1 MPPKRLPT
9 APSPDVGRRRCL
21 ECLATLGTLSAAGTS
36 LYSLGSQPAH
46 AQAAAHAGGQAL
58 HERRPLMGTLVD
70 ITLEGAKPDRL
81 QAALEAAY
89 REMTRLSDM
98 MNHYSPDSVVS
109 AVNLAAG
116 VSPVAVPPELMQV
129 LRMAQRVSERS
140 QGAFDITVASIKG
153 WRFSNERRSMP
164 APDDIARQLPLV
176 NYRDLLLDVR
186 KGTAFLKHQGMRM
199 DLGGIAKIYI
209 LNAGLRS
216 LKQQGV
222 PHAMINGGGDVLVM
236 STADRHPWKVGIR
249 DPRAPDK
256 LLGVLSLRNGIVASS
271 GDYER
276 YFEVNGRRYHHILD
290 PKTGYPTQ
298 GPHGVTLVSAS
309 LDRIDGLGAAI
320 MVMGSQ
326 AGRRLIEATPG
337 LDGLIVDDQHGV
349 WMSPG
354 MSHRWGYQDASTSL
368 KMEPLSGSTS

>member
-1 MPPKRLPT
+1 MSLKRLPS
-9 APSPDVGRRRCL
+9 ASSLDAGRRHCL
-21 ECLATLGTLSAAGTS
+21 EHLATLGTLSAAGIS
-36 LYSLGSQPAH
+36 LYSLGLQPAH
-46 AQAAAHAGGQAL
+46 AQVAAHAGGQTL

-70 ITLEGAKPDRL
+70 ITLEGATPDRL
-81 QAALEAAY
+81 QAALESAY

-337 LDGLIVDDQHGV
+337 LDGLIVDDQRGV

-354 MSHRWGYQDASTSL
+354 MGHRWGYQDASTSL